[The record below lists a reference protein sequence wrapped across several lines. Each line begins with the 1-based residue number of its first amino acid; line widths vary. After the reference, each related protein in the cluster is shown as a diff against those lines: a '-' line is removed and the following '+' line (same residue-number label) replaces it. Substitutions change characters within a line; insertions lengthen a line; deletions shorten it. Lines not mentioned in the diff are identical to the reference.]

1 MKKNIKHFFLLTALA
16 AGTIHFV
23 NRFINMTADIKNIL
37 KAENGNFYDW
47 KNGQIYYTKRGSGS
61 PLLLIHDLNPVS
73 SSYEWCKVIRKLEK
87 KHTYI
92 TGQLFSF
99 LSTNRTS
106 LLINW
111 HLTFLAPENLWNGIC
126 PSATT
131 RTYTCLTSIICTWQI
146 LTCFVIFIVTN
157 ICNHNCTFS

>member
-37 KAENGNFYDW
+37 KSENGNFYDW

-73 SSYEWCKVIRKLEK
+73 YTHLELWEFLESLRVK
-87 KHTYI
+87 AATNKDARIQYKQISLYI
-92 TGQLFSF
+92 QL
-99 LSTNRTS
+99 LS
-106 LLINW
+106 LI
-111 HLTFLAPENLWNGIC
+111 HI
-126 PSATT
+126 
-131 RTYTCLTSIICTWQI
+131 
-146 LTCFVIFIVTN
+146 
-157 ICNHNCTFS
+157 

>member
-87 KHTYI
+87 KHTVY
-92 TGQLFSF
+92 TMELLGYRRSAKPYLTYKNYLYVQL
-99 LSTNRTS
+99 
-106 LLINW
+106 
-111 HLTFLAPENLWNGIC
+111 
-126 PSATT
+126 
-131 RTYTCLTSIICTWQI
+131 
-146 LTCFVIFIVTN
+146 VMDFIQNVN
-157 ICNHNCTFS
+157 KKKKG

>member
-1 MKKNIKHFFLLTALA
+1 MKWWNDFSIIWNAFFNDHKINKEVSMKKNIKHFFLLTALA

-73 SSYEWCKVIRKLEK
+73 SSYEWCKVIRKLK
-87 KHTYI
+87 RNI
-92 TGQLFSF
+92 
-99 LSTNRTS
+99 LSTHWTYLDVDALQNRT
-106 LLINW
+106 
-111 HLTFLAPENLWNGIC
+111 
-126 PSATT
+126 
-131 RTYTCLTSIICTWQI
+131 
-146 LTCFVIFIVTN
+146 
-157 ICNHNCTFS
+157 

>member
-73 SSYEWCKVIRKLEK
+73 SSYECASDSKTGKE
-87 KHTYI
+87 TYCL
-92 TGQLFSF
+92 THWTYLDVDALQ
-99 LSTNRTS
+99 NRT
-106 LLINW
+106 
-111 HLTFLAPENLWNGIC
+111 
-126 PSATT
+126 
-131 RTYTCLTSIICTWQI
+131 
-146 LTCFVIFIVTN
+146 
-157 ICNHNCTFS
+157 